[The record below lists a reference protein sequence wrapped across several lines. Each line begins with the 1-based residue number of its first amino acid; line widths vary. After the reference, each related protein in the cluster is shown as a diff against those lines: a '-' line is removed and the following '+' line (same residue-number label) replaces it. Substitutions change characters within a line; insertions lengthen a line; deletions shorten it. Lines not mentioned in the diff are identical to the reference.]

1 MCTPHP
7 ANRSFHLSCTRTT
20 FWGVIHSN
28 QFSSIYLAPAQMVSA
43 QTQEAG
49 ALESTGNEDIKLN
62 WFLIAQS
69 SLTASSAFSSIN

>member
-1 MCTPHP
+1 
-7 ANRSFHLSCTRTT
+7 
-20 FWGVIHSN
+20 
-28 QFSSIYLAPAQMVSA
+28 MVSA